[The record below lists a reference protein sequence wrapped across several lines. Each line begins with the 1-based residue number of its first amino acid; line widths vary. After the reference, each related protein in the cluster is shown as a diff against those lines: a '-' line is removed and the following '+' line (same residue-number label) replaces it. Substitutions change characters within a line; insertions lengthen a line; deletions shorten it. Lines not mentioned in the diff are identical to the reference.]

1 MLARITL
8 GSSLALCMA
17 LSPVEA
23 LAAGPGKPDTA
34 KKSDDVEKTRRSRKR
49 KRDAGPPPLGELSSG
64 GTDRGTFEL
73 ILGSV
78 TVGVAATLGVVGAFA
93 LDTGIRRREECDFD
107 YTSYCDVVSPNLD
120 FAAAGLS
127 WGVMLPLTV
136 AGGLLIAK
144 GRRIRRDH
152 RRFHAQPT
160 GVSLRA
166 SRSTRGT
173 AVGLGFGL
181 RF

>member
-1 MLARITL
+1 MLARIIL
-8 GSSLALCMA
+8 GSGLALCMA
-17 LSPVEA
+17 APPMEA
-23 LAAGPGKPDTA
+23 LAAGPGKAKRVEVKKPD
-34 KKSDDVEKTRRSRKR
+34 ETRKRKR

-93 LDTGIRRREECDFD
+93 LGTGIRRREECDFD

-127 WGVMLPLTV
+127 WGVMVPLTV

-144 GRRIRRDH
+144 GRRIRNDH
-152 RRFHAQPT
+152 RLFHAQPT
-160 GVSLRA
+160 GLSLRA
-166 SRSTRGT
+166 SRNARGT
-173 AVGLGFGL
+173 SIALGFGL